1 MIRFRKLRV
10 YVDTSVFGGVHDD
23 EFTEESKRFFGHV
36 KCGDYIVLLSD
47 ETLRELDGAPELVK
61 KVLQDL
67 DPKSAELVE
76 IDQEV
81 QQLASAYMS
90 ENILGKASEGDA
102 LHVAAATVANAD
114 LILSWNFKHIV
125 NYDRI
130 RGFNGVNLKYGYKAM
145 SIISPMELD
154 PDE

>member
-1 MIRFRKLRV
+1 M
-10 YVDTSVFGGVHDD
+10 
-23 EFTEESKRFFGHV
+23 
-36 KCGDYIVLLSD
+36 
-47 ETLRELDGAPELVK
+47 
-61 KVLQDL
+61 
-67 DPKSAELVE
+67 
-76 IDQEV
+76 
-81 QQLASAYMS
+81 QQLASAYIS